1 MNKLSEAQIRATRN
15 YEKRNRE
22 QTRINNYKRSA
33 RLFVKTYATE
43 DDMEELNRLYKERK
57 EKLD

>member
-1 MNKLSEAQIRATRN
+1 MKKVSEAQIRATRN

-22 QTRINNYKRSA
+22 QTRINSYKRTA

-43 DDMEELNRLYKERK
+43 DDMEELNRLYNERK